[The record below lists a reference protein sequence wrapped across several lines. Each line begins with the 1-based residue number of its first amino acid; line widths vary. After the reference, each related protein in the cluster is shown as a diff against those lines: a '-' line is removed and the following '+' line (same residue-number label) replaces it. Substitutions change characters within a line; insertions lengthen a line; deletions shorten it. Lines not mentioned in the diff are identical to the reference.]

1 VGSIAFHA
9 ARVEKGEA
17 MIDTVKCGDKLTEV
31 RSNKQASQ
39 KAKDRFYK
47 DAAMIS
53 KEERTVTF

>member
-1 VGSIAFHA
+1 
-9 ARVEKGEA
+9 